1 LTFKRSYYNT
11 LEIEP
16 SDLKN
21 KMDSGEKLYILDVR
35 TPEEYKAWKISY
47 DKHLEPS
54 LLPLDKL
61 ASKEQI
67 RNIPKDREVITVCSH
82 GMRSKMAAEYLS
94 QLGYNAKSIRGGMV
108 AWNKINDLALIPC
121 QIDSNLKIRQIR
133 RISKGCMTYLI
144 SYFNDAIIID
154 PPCSSVTSVFE
165 IARNSNLRIKALVET
180 HRHADH
186 LSASMTIAKETGAI
200 LYLSPL
206 EKYETE
212 QIKMSE
218 LDLNFLADG
227 KKIEIGDGLSL
238 DVIHTPGH
246 TVGSMS
252 FKLDTLSDG
261 VNHGKKESI
270 LFSGDTLF
278 VDGIGR
284 PDLHDKVNEFS
295 RTLFLTYKKLA
306 SLSDDTL
313 VLPSHYSK
321 SLMHEDP
328 IFKTIGE
335 IKAHVKA
342 FRMNEDEFTSYVASS
357 IPPQPMN
364 YRRILQLNK
373 GLLLCNNLQ
382 LDDLEAGPNS
392 CGIQG

>member
-1 LTFKRSYYNT
+1 LTDRRSPYGP
-11 LEIEP
+11 LEIDP

-21 KMDSGEKLYILDVR
+21 KMDSGENLYILDVR
-35 TPEEYKAWKISY
+35 TPEEYKSWKISY
-47 DKHLEPS
+47 DKHVEPS
-54 LLPLDKL
+54 LVPLDRL
-61 ASKEQI
+61 SSDEQI
-67 RNIPKDREVITVCSH
+67 RNIPRDREVITVCSH

-108 AWNKINDLALIPC
+108 AWNKINDLALIPSKA
-121 QIDSNLKIRQIR
+121 DPNLKIWQIR

-144 SYFNDAIIID
+144 SYLNNAVVID
-154 PPCSSVTSVFE
+154 SPCSSAASIYE
-165 IARNSNLRIKALVET
+165 IAKKSNLRIKALIET

-186 LSASMTIAKETGAI
+186 LSASMTLAKETGAI

-206 EKYETE
+206 EEYETE
-212 QIKMSE
+212 QTITNG
-218 LDLNFLADG
+218 LNITFLNDG
-227 KKIEIGDGLSL
+227 QRIEISNGLTL

-252 FKLDTLSDG
+252 FKLETPSDG
-261 VNHGKKESI
+261 NEHGKRETF

-284 PDLHDKVNEFS
+284 PDLHDKVDEFS

-306 SLSDDTL
+306 SLSDNAI

-321 SLMHEDP
+321 SMKHEDP

-335 IKAHVKA
+335 IKDYVKA
-342 FRMNEDEFTSYVASS
+342 FRMDEDEFINYVSSS

-364 YRRILQLNK
+364 YKRILRLNK
-373 GLLLCNNLQ
+373 DLLLCNNLH

>member
-1 LTFKRSYYNT
+1 MTDSRAHNGP

-16 SDLKN
+16 YDLKN
-21 KMDSGEKLYILDVR
+21 KMDSGENLYILDVR
-35 TPEEYKAWKISY
+35 TPEEYKSWKISY
-47 DKHLEPS
+47 DKQVEPS
-54 LLPLDKL
+54 LVPLDKL
-61 ASKEQI
+61 SSAEQI

-94 QLGYNAKSIRGGMV
+94 QLGYNVKSIRGGMV
-108 AWNKINDLALIPC
+108 AWNKVNDLALIPTNA
-121 QIDSNLKIRQIR
+121 DLNLKIWQIR

-144 SYFNDAIIID
+144 SYFNDAVVID
-154 PPCSSVTSVFE
+154 PPCSSAASIYE
-165 IARNSNLRIKALVET
+165 IAKKNNLRIKALIET

-206 EKYETE
+206 EEYETE
-212 QIKMSE
+212 QT
-218 LDLNFLADG
+218 LADG
-227 KKIEIGDGLSL
+227 LEMTFLNDGRRIEITNGLYL

-246 TVGSMS
+246 TVGSMT
-252 FKLDTLSDG
+252 FKLEALPD
-261 VNHGKKESI
+261 VNENSERETF

-284 PDLHDKVNEFS
+284 PDLHDKVDEFS
-295 RTLFLTYKKLA
+295 RTLFLTYKKLS
-306 SLSDDTL
+306 SLPDNTI

-321 SLMHEDP
+321 SMKHEDP
-328 IFKTIGE
+328 IFKTIGD
-335 IKAHVKA
+335 IKADVRA
-342 FRMNEDEFTSYVASS
+342 FRMDEDEFISYVTSS

-364 YRRILQLNK
+364 YKRILQLNK
-373 GLLLCNNLQ
+373 DLLLCNRLH

>member
-1 LTFKRSYYNT
+1 LTDKRSPIGT
-11 LEIEP
+11 IEIEP
-16 SDLKN
+16 SDLKF
-21 KMDSGEKLYILDVR
+21 KMDAGENLYILDVR
-35 TPEEYKAWKISY
+35 TPEEYKTWKISY

-54 LLPLDKL
+54 LVPLDKL
-61 ASKEQI
+61 SSEEQI
-67 RNIPKDREVITVCSH
+67 KNIPKDREVITVCSH
-82 GMRSKMAAEYLS
+82 GMRSKMAAEYLA

-121 QIDSNLKIRQIR
+121 LTDPNLKIWQIR

-144 SYFNDAIIID
+144 SYFNDAVVID
-154 PPCSSVTSVFE
+154 PPCSSADSIYE
-165 IARNSNLRIKALVET
+165 IAKKSNLQIKALLET

-206 EKYETE
+206 EEYETE
-212 QIKMSE
+212 QTKTNG
-218 LDLNFLADG
+218 LDMTLLDDG
-227 KKIEIGDGLSL
+227 QRIEISKGLSL

-252 FKLDTLSDG
+252 FKLETQSNG
-261 VNHGKKESI
+261 NERGKKETFLI
-270 LFSGDTLF
+270 SGDTLF

-284 PDLHDKVNEFS
+284 PDLHDKVDEFS

-306 SLSDDTL
+306 SLPDDAI

-321 SLMHEDP
+321 SMKHEDP

-335 IKAHVKA
+335 IKANIKA
-342 FRMNEDEFTSYVASS
+342 FRMDEDEFVSYMASS

-364 YRRILQLNK
+364 YKRILRLNK
-373 GLLLCNNLQ
+373 DLLLCNNLH

>member
-1 LTFKRSYYNT
+1 LTDSRAHNGP

-16 SDLKN
+16 YDLKN
-21 KMDSGEKLYILDVR
+21 KMDSGENLYILDVR
-35 TPEEYKAWKISY
+35 TPEEYKSWKISY
-47 DKHLEPS
+47 DKQVEPS
-54 LLPLDKL
+54 LVPLDKL
-61 ASKEQI
+61 SSAEQI

-94 QLGYNAKSIRGGMV
+94 QLGYNVKSIRGGMV
-108 AWNKINDLALIPC
+108 AWNKVNDLALIPTNA
-121 QIDSNLKIRQIR
+121 DLNLKIWQIR

-144 SYFNDAIIID
+144 SYFNDAVVID
-154 PPCSSVTSVFE
+154 PPCSSAASIYE
-165 IARNSNLRIKALVET
+165 IAKKNNLRIKALIET

-206 EKYETE
+206 EEYETE
-212 QIKMSE
+212 QT
-218 LDLNFLADG
+218 LADG
-227 KKIEIGDGLSL
+227 LEMTSLNDGRRIEITNGLYL

-246 TVGSMS
+246 TVGSMT
-252 FKLDTLSDG
+252 FKLEALPD
-261 VNHGKKESI
+261 VNENSERETF

-284 PDLHDKVNEFS
+284 PDLHDKVDEFS
-295 RTLFLTYKKLA
+295 RTLFLTYKKLS
-306 SLSDDTL
+306 SLPDNTI

-321 SLMHEDP
+321 SMKHEDP
-328 IFKTIGE
+328 IFKTIGD
-335 IKAHVKA
+335 IKADVRA
-342 FRMNEDEFTSYVASS
+342 FRMDEDEFISYVTSS

-364 YRRILQLNK
+364 YKRILQLNK
-373 GLLLCNNLQ
+373 DLLLCNRLH

>member
-1 LTFKRSYYNT
+1 MTFKYSRYNT

-16 SDLKN
+16 SDLKT
-21 KMDSGEKLYILDVR
+21 KMDSGENLYILDVR
-35 TPEEYKAWKISY
+35 TPEEYETWKISY
-47 DKHLEPS
+47 DKHQEPS
-54 LLPLDKL
+54 LVPLDQL

-94 QLGYNAKSIRGGMV
+94 ELGYNAKSIRGGMV

-121 QIDSNLKIRQIR
+121 HTDPNLKIWQIR

-144 SYFNDAIIID
+144 SYYNDAIVID
-154 PPCSSVTSVFE
+154 PPCSSISSIFDL
-165 IARNSNLRIKALVET
+165 AKNNNLRIKALIET

-186 LSASMTIAKETGAI
+186 LSASMTIARETGAI
-200 LYLSPL
+200 IYLSPK
-206 EKYETE
+206 EEYETE
-212 QIKMSE
+212 RARANG
-218 LDLNFLADG
+218 LDLNFLDDD
-227 KKIEIGDGLSL
+227 KIEIGKGLSL

-246 TVGSMS
+246 TAGSMS
-252 FKLDTLSDG
+252 LKLETQSDG
-261 VNHGKKESI
+261 YGHGKKESI
-270 LFSGDTLF
+270 FFSGDTLF

-284 PDLHDKVNEFS
+284 PDLHDNVTEFS
-295 RTLFLTYKKLA
+295 RTLFLTYKKLQ
-306 SLSDDTL
+306 SLPDDTI

-328 IFKTIGE
+328 ILKTIGE
-335 IKAHVKA
+335 IRAKVKA
-342 FRMNEDEFTSYVASS
+342 FGMDEDEFVSYVASS

-364 YRRILQLNK
+364 YRRILQLNRA
-373 GLLLCNNLQ
+373 LLLCNNLQ

>member
-1 LTFKRSYYNT
+1 LTDSRAHNGP

-16 SDLKN
+16 YDLKN
-21 KMDSGEKLYILDVR
+21 KMDSGENLYILDVR
-35 TPEEYKAWKISY
+35 TPEEYKSWKISY
-47 DKHLEPS
+47 DKQVEPS
-54 LLPLDKL
+54 LVPLDKL
-61 ASKEQI
+61 SSAEQI

-94 QLGYNAKSIRGGMV
+94 QLGYNVKSIRGGMV
-108 AWNKINDLALIPC
+108 AWNKVNDLALIPTNA
-121 QIDSNLKIRQIR
+121 DLNLKIWQIR

-144 SYFNDAIIID
+144 SYFNDAVVID
-154 PPCSSVTSVFE
+154 PPCSSAASIYE
-165 IARNSNLRIKALVET
+165 IAKKNNLRIKALIET

-206 EKYETE
+206 EEYETE
-212 QIKMSE
+212 QT
-218 LDLNFLADG
+218 LADG
-227 KKIEIGDGLSL
+227 LEMTFLNDGRRIEITNGLYL

-246 TVGSMS
+246 TVGSMT
-252 FKLDTLSDG
+252 FKLEALPD
-261 VNHGKKESI
+261 VNENSERETF

-284 PDLHDKVNEFS
+284 PDLHDKVDEFS
-295 RTLFLTYKKLA
+295 RTLFLTYKKLS
-306 SLSDDTL
+306 SLPDNTI

-321 SLMHEDP
+321 SMKHEDP

-335 IKAHVKA
+335 IKADARA
-342 FRMNEDEFTSYVASS
+342 FTMNEDEFISYVTSS

-364 YRRILQLNK
+364 YKRILQLNK
-373 GLLLCNNLQ
+373 DLLLCNRLH

>member
-1 LTFKRSYYNT
+1 
-11 LEIEP
+11 
-16 SDLKN
+16 
-21 KMDSGEKLYILDVR
+21 MDSGENLYILDVR
-35 TPEEYKAWKISY
+35 TPEEYKSWKISY
-47 DKHLEPS
+47 DKQVEPS
-54 LLPLDKL
+54 LVPLDKL
-61 ASKEQI
+61 SSAEQI

-94 QLGYNAKSIRGGMV
+94 QLGYNVKSIRGGMV
-108 AWNKINDLALIPC
+108 AWNKVNDLALIPTNA
-121 QIDSNLKIRQIR
+121 DLNLKIWQIR

-144 SYFNDAIIID
+144 SYFNDAVVID
-154 PPCSSVTSVFE
+154 PPCSSAASIYE
-165 IARNSNLRIKALVET
+165 IAKKNNLRIKALIET

-206 EKYETE
+206 EEYETE
-212 QIKMSE
+212 QT
-218 LDLNFLADG
+218 LADG
-227 KKIEIGDGLSL
+227 LEMTFLNDGRRIEITNGLYL

-246 TVGSMS
+246 TVGSMT
-252 FKLDTLSDG
+252 FKLEALPD
-261 VNHGKKESI
+261 VNENSERETF

-284 PDLHDKVNEFS
+284 PDLHDKVDEFS
-295 RTLFLTYKKLA
+295 RTLFLTYKKLS
-306 SLSDDTL
+306 SLPDNTI

-321 SLMHEDP
+321 SMKHEDP
-328 IFKTIGE
+328 IFKTIGD
-335 IKAHVKA
+335 IKADVRA
-342 FRMNEDEFTSYVASS
+342 FRMDEDEFISYVTSS

-364 YRRILQLNK
+364 YKRILQLNK
-373 GLLLCNNLQ
+373 DLLLCNRLH

>member
-1 LTFKRSYYNT
+1 MTFKHSRYNT

-16 SDLKN
+16 SDLKT
-21 KMDSGEKLYILDVR
+21 KMDSGENLYILDVR
-35 TPEEYKAWKISY
+35 TPEEYETWKISY
-47 DKHLEPS
+47 DKHQEPS
-54 LLPLDKL
+54 LLPLDQL

-94 QLGYNAKSIRGGMV
+94 ELGYNAKSIRGGMV

-121 QIDSNLKIRQIR
+121 HTDPNLKIWQIR

-144 SYFNDAIIID
+144 SYYNDAIVID
-154 PPCSSVTSVFE
+154 PPCSSISSIFDL
-165 IARNSNLRIKALVET
+165 AKNNNLRIKALIET

-186 LSASMTIAKETGAI
+186 LSASMTIARETGAI
-200 LYLSPL
+200 IYLSPK
-206 EKYETE
+206 EEYETE
-212 QIKMSE
+212 RARANG
-218 LDLNFLADG
+218 LDLNFLDDD
-227 KKIEIGDGLSL
+227 KIEIGKGLSL

-246 TVGSMS
+246 TAGSMS
-252 FKLDTLSDG
+252 LKLETQSDG
-261 VNHGKKESI
+261 YGHGKKESI
-270 LFSGDTLF
+270 FFSGDTLF

-284 PDLHDKVNEFS
+284 PDLHDNVTEFS
-295 RTLFLTYKKLA
+295 RTLFLTYKKLQ
-306 SLSDDTL
+306 SLPDDTI

-328 IFKTIGE
+328 ILKTIGE
-335 IKAHVKA
+335 IRAKVKA
-342 FRMNEDEFTSYVASS
+342 FGMDEDEFVSYVASS

-364 YRRILQLNK
+364 YRRILQLNRA
-373 GLLLCNNLQ
+373 LLLCNNLQ

>member
-1 LTFKRSYYNT
+1 MTFKHPQYNT

-21 KMDSGEKLYILDVR
+21 KMDSGENLYILDVR

-54 LLPLDKL
+54 LLPLEKL
-61 ASKEQI
+61 ASKEEI

-108 AWNKINDLALIPC
+108 AWNKINDLALIPSR
-121 QIDSNLKIRQIR
+121 IDPNLKIWQIR

-144 SYFNDAIIID
+144 SYFNDAIVID
-154 PPCSSVTSVFE
+154 PPCSSVPSIFE
-165 IARNSNLRIKALVET
+165 IAKNSNLRIKALIET

-186 LSASMTIAKETGAI
+186 LSASTTIAKETGAI

-212 QIKMSE
+212 QIKTSGLE
-218 LDLNFLADG
+218 PNFIADG
-227 KKIEIGDGLSL
+227 NKIEMGHGLFL
-238 DVIHTPGH
+238 QVMHTPGH
-246 TVGSMS
+246 TAGSMS
-252 FKLDTLSDG
+252 FKLDMVSDG
-261 VNHGKKESI
+261 VNHGKKESM
-270 LFSGDTLF
+270 LFCGDTLF

-284 PDLHDKVNEFS
+284 PDLHDKLNEFS

-306 SLSDDTL
+306 LLSDDTL

-321 SLMHEDP
+321 SLIHEDP
-328 IFKTIGE
+328 IYKSIGE

-342 FRMNEDEFTSYVASS
+342 LGMNEDEFISYVGSS
-357 IPPQPMN
+357 IPPQPLN

>member
-1 LTFKRSYYNT
+1 LTYKHYHYSP

-16 SDLKN
+16 FDLKS
-21 KMDSGEKLYILDVR
+21 KMDSGENLYILDVR
-35 TPEEYKAWKISY
+35 TPEEYNSWKISY
-47 DKHLEPS
+47 DKHVEPS
-54 LLPLDKL
+54 LVPLEKL
-61 ASKEQI
+61 SFDEQI
-67 RNIPKDREVITVCSH
+67 RKIPKDREVITVCSH

-108 AWNKINDLALIPC
+108 AWNKVNDLALVPSHT
-121 QIDSNLKIRQIR
+121 DFNLKIWQIR

-144 SYFNDAIIID
+144 SYFNDAVVID
-154 PPCSSVTSVFE
+154 PPCSSAASIYE
-165 IARNSNLRIKALVET
+165 IAKKSNLRIKAVIET

-186 LSASMTIAKETGAI
+186 LSASMTIAKETGAV
-200 LYLSPL
+200 LYLSPQ
-206 EKYETE
+206 EEYVTE
-212 QIKMSE
+212 QNG
-218 LDLNFLADG
+218 LDVAFLNDG
-227 KKIEIGDGLSL
+227 QRIEISNGQSL
-238 DVIHTPGH
+238 EVIHTPGH

-252 FKLDTLSDG
+252 FKLETLSDQ
-261 VNHGKKESI
+261 NEHGKRETF

-284 PDLHDKVNEFS
+284 PDLHDKVDEFS
-295 RTLFLTYKKLA
+295 RTLFLTYKKLT
-306 SLSDDTL
+306 SLPDDTV

-321 SLMHEDP
+321 NMQHEDP

-335 IKAHVKA
+335 IKAYVRA
-342 FRMNEDEFTSYVASS
+342 FRMDEAEFISYVASS

-364 YRRILQLNK
+364 YKRILRLNK
-373 GLLLCNNLQ
+373 DLPLCNNLQ

>member
-1 LTFKRSYYNT
+1 MTDSRAHNGP

-16 SDLKN
+16 YDLKN
-21 KMDSGEKLYILDVR
+21 KMDSGENLYILDVR
-35 TPEEYKAWKISY
+35 TPEEYKSWKISY
-47 DKHLEPS
+47 DKLVEPS
-54 LLPLDKL
+54 LVPLDKL
-61 ASKEQI
+61 SSAEQI

-94 QLGYNAKSIRGGMV
+94 QLGYNVKSIRGGMV
-108 AWNKINDLALIPC
+108 AWNKVNDLALIPTNA
-121 QIDSNLKIRQIR
+121 DLNLKIWQIR

-144 SYFNDAIIID
+144 SYFNDAVVID
-154 PPCSSVTSVFE
+154 PPCSSAASIYE
-165 IARNSNLRIKALVET
+165 IAKTNNLRIKALIET

-206 EKYETE
+206 EEYETE
-212 QIKMSE
+212 QT
-218 LDLNFLADG
+218 LADG
-227 KKIEIGDGLSL
+227 LEMTFLNDGRRIEITNGLYL

-246 TVGSMS
+246 TVGSMT
-252 FKLDTLSDG
+252 FKLEALPD
-261 VNHGKKESI
+261 VNENSERETF

-284 PDLHDKVNEFS
+284 PDLHDKVDDFS
-295 RTLFLTYKKLA
+295 RTLFLTYKKLS
-306 SLSDDTL
+306 SLPDNTI

-321 SLMHEDP
+321 SMKHEDP

-335 IKAHVKA
+335 IKADVRA
-342 FRMNEDEFTSYVASS
+342 FKMDEDDFISYVTSS

-364 YRRILQLNK
+364 YKRILQLNK
-373 GLLLCNNLQ
+373 DLLLCNRLH

>member
-1 LTFKRSYYNT
+1 LTDSRAHNGP

-16 SDLKN
+16 YDLKN
-21 KMDSGEKLYILDVR
+21 KMDSGENLYILDVR
-35 TPEEYKAWKISY
+35 TPEEYKSWKISY
-47 DKHLEPS
+47 DKQVEPS
-54 LLPLDKL
+54 LVPLDKL
-61 ASKEQI
+61 SSAEQI

-94 QLGYNAKSIRGGMV
+94 QLGYNVKSIRGGMV
-108 AWNKINDLALIPC
+108 AWNKVNDLALIPTNA
-121 QIDSNLKIRQIR
+121 DLNLKIWQIR

-144 SYFNDAIIID
+144 SYFNDAVVID
-154 PPCSSVTSVFE
+154 PPCSSAASIYE
-165 IARNSNLRIKALVET
+165 IAKKNNLRIKALIET

-206 EKYETE
+206 EEYETE
-212 QIKMSE
+212 QT
-218 LDLNFLADG
+218 LADG
-227 KKIEIGDGLSL
+227 LEMTFLNDGRRIEITNGLYL

-246 TVGSMS
+246 TVGSMT
-252 FKLDTLSDG
+252 FKLEALPD
-261 VNHGKKESI
+261 VNENSERETF

-284 PDLHDKVNEFS
+284 PDLHDKVDEFS
-295 RTLFLTYKKLA
+295 RTLFLTYKKLS
-306 SLSDDTL
+306 SLPDNTI

-321 SLMHEDP
+321 SMKHEDP
-328 IFKTIGE
+328 IFKTIGD
-335 IKAHVKA
+335 INADVRA
-342 FRMNEDEFTSYVASS
+342 FRMDEDEFISYVTSS

-364 YRRILQLNK
+364 YKRILQLNK
-373 GLLLCNNLQ
+373 DLLLCNRLH

>member
-1 LTFKRSYYNT
+1 MTDSRAHNGP

-16 SDLKN
+16 YDLKN
-21 KMDSGEKLYILDVR
+21 KMDSGENLYILDVR
-35 TPEEYKAWKISY
+35 TPEEYKSWKISY
-47 DKHLEPS
+47 DKLVEPS
-54 LLPLDKL
+54 LVPLDKL
-61 ASKEQI
+61 SSAEQI

-94 QLGYNAKSIRGGMV
+94 QLGYNVKSIRGGMV
-108 AWNKINDLALIPC
+108 AWNKVNDLALIPTNA
-121 QIDSNLKIRQIR
+121 DLNLKIWQIR

-144 SYFNDAIIID
+144 SYFNDAVVID
-154 PPCSSVTSVFE
+154 PPCSSAASIYE
-165 IARNSNLRIKALVET
+165 IAKKNNLRIKALIET

-206 EKYETE
+206 EEYETE
-212 QIKMSE
+212 QT
-218 LDLNFLADG
+218 LADG
-227 KKIEIGDGLSL
+227 LEMTFLNDGRRIEITNGLYL

-246 TVGSMS
+246 TVGSMT
-252 FKLDTLSDG
+252 FKLEALPD
-261 VNHGKKESI
+261 VNENSERETF

-284 PDLHDKVNEFS
+284 PDLHDKVDEFS
-295 RTLFLTYKKLA
+295 RTLFLTYKKLS
-306 SLSDDTL
+306 SLPDNTI

-321 SLMHEDP
+321 SMKHEDP

-335 IKAHVKA
+335 IKADVRA
-342 FRMNEDEFTSYVASS
+342 FTMNEDEFISYVTSS

-364 YRRILQLNK
+364 YKRILQLNK
-373 GLLLCNNLQ
+373 DLLLCNRLH

>member
-1 LTFKRSYYNT
+1 MTFKHSRYNT

-16 SDLKN
+16 SDLKT
-21 KMDSGEKLYILDVR
+21 KMDSGENLYILDVR
-35 TPEEYKAWKISY
+35 TPEEYETWKISY
-47 DKHLEPS
+47 DKHQEPS
-54 LLPLDKL
+54 LLPLDQL

-94 QLGYNAKSIRGGMV
+94 ELGYNAKSIRGGMV

-121 QIDSNLKIRQIR
+121 HTDPNLKIWQIR

-144 SYFNDAIIID
+144 SYYNDAIVID
-154 PPCSSVTSVFE
+154 PPCSSISSIFDL
-165 IARNSNLRIKALVET
+165 AKNNNLRIKALIET

-186 LSASMTIAKETGAI
+186 LSASMTIARETGAI
-200 LYLSPL
+200 IYLSPK
-206 EKYETE
+206 EEYETE
-212 QIKMSE
+212 RARANG
-218 LDLNFLADG
+218 LDLNFLDDD
-227 KKIEIGDGLSL
+227 KIEIGKGLSL

-246 TVGSMS
+246 TAGSMS
-252 FKLDTLSDG
+252 LKLETQSDG
-261 VNHGKKESI
+261 YGHGKKESI
-270 LFSGDTLF
+270 FFSGDTLF

-284 PDLHDKVNEFS
+284 PDLHDNVTEFS
-295 RTLFLTYKKLA
+295 RTLFLTYKKLQ
-306 SLSDDTL
+306 SLPDDTI

-328 IFKTIGE
+328 ILKTIGE
-335 IKAHVKA
+335 IRAKVKA
-342 FRMNEDEFTSYVASS
+342 FGMDEDEFVSYVASS
-357 IPPQPMN
+357 IPPQPLN
-364 YRRILQLNK
+364 YRRILQLNRA
-373 GLLLCNNLQ
+373 LLLCNNLQ